1 MCPEGSGIGRDK
13 VEGVLYEARPVLI
26 HLINLE
32 FEGRHSGLVASHTFA
47 WLLAH

>member
-1 MCPEGSGIGRDK
+1 MKKRIFDPGWWGTKMCPEGSGIGRDK

-32 FEGRHSGLVASHTFA
+32 
-47 WLLAH
+47 LATDKV